1 MWVLELSLIGVVAY
15 LAWRQHR
22 LELKI
27 EALEHVYN
35 QLADVIDEGKESE

>member
-1 MWVLELSLIGVVAY
+1 MWVLELSLLGVTAY
-15 LAWRQHR
+15 LAWRLHR

-35 QLADVIDEGKESE
+35 QLADLYDGRGDNE